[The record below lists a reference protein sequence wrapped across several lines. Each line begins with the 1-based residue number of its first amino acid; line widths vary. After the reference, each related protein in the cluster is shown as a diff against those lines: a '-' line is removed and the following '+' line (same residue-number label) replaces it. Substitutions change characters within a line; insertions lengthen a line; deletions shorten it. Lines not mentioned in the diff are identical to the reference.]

1 MKQKTIYQSPLVL
14 REVSVE
20 METAILAGSV
30 VDDTGVSTGGQG
42 VGEVIDAGSGSGFN
56 HEWGD

>member
-1 MKQKTIYQSPLVL
+1 MKKKTIYQSPLVL

>member
-1 MKQKTIYQSPLVL
+1 MKQKTTYQSPLVL